1 MSTIRDITEVTEIS
15 TQLPEADTHFYVE
28 HGGLFRR
35 ATPAFTRVAAGLGGI
50 VVVDGIVCMEL
61 DDES

>member
-28 HGGLFRR
+28 HGGFFRR
-35 ATPAFTRVAAGLGGI
+35 ATPAFTRETVGLGGI
-50 VVVDGIVCMEL
+50 VVVDGVVCMEI
-61 DDES
+61 EEVT